1 MLFDTE
7 INKLLSQWKNRLSL
21 FAFSSQY
28 RDGVRDCMYELK
40 SLRDK
45 QFNEEIDANE
55 AFEQRLAEDA
65 KLYEELE
72 QMLNDKELS

>member
-1 MLFDTE
+1 MIYEDDVSS
-7 INKLLSQWKNRLSL
+7 LLAKWKKRLSL

-45 QFNEEIDANE
+45 QFNEEIDAKE

-72 QMLNDKELS
+72 QMLNDKELC